1 MNDQSQSHRRHGHSK
16 SATLVLSLPL
26 GTPAAG
32 ESLQRWLYDGLRQAI
47 LGGRLPAD
55 SILPGTRTLARQY
68 GLARGT
74 VLAVYEQLQS
84 EGYLIARAGSSTR
97 VSSLI
102 PDLSLYS
109 KPAPPRTAPPP
120 TTFDQALRGP
130 WIKRLVEHDPAFPLN
145 VSDVPPHPFLPHR
158 GDIRAFPMD
167 VWRQLHVRQLRSSR
181 LDSLRDAHPAGLP
194 ALRAAIAERLAIV
207 RAVSVSPEQ
216 IVIVSSVQQAL
227 DLCMRLIAGPGD
239 SVWMEDPGNIG
250 ARQVML
256 AAGAKII
263 DIAVDQRGMRVEDGL
278 RDAPSAVLAY
288 VTPSHQA
295 PLGVCMSG
303 ERRMALLRWACEH
316 DAIIFE
322 DDYDSQYC
330 FATQPI
336 PALQSLPGGDTHVI
350 LSGTFSRLMF
360 PALRLAFVAL
370 PARLVDPFKRA
381 TSITSRSANGLAQA
395 VLADFLADGHFDRH
409 VRRMNKIYA
418 ARSQAFEHAA
428 RRYWQGL
435 IDIPSAQA
443 GLDIVGR
450 LVRLDETNAT
460 RRLAAAGIEASPLG
474 RYTVRHAHPPSLV
487 MGYAP
492 FNEAEIDRAAQAIA
506 LALREAA

>member
-1 MNDQSQSHRRHGHSK
+1 M
-16 SATLVLSLPL
+16 VLSLPL
-26 GTPAAG
+26 GAPAAG
-32 ESLQRWLYDGLRQAI
+32 EGLQRWLYDGLRQAI

-68 GLARGT
+68 GFARGT
-74 VLAVYEQLQS
+74 VLAVYDQLLS
-84 EGYLIARAGSSTR
+84 EGYLVARAGSGTR
-97 VSSLI
+97 VSRLI
-102 PDLSLYS
+102 PDLSLYAGS
-109 KPAPPRTAPPP
+109 TPPRPASTSTA
-120 TTFDQALRGP
+120 FDQTPKGP

-145 VSDVPPHPFLPHR
+145 VSNTPPRPFLPHR
-158 GDIRAFPMD
+158 GDVRAFPMD

-181 LDSLRDAHPAGLP
+181 LDSLSEASPAGLS
-194 ALRAAIAERLAIV
+194 ALRSAIADHLAIA

-227 DLCMRLIAGPGD
+227 DLCMRLLAGPDD
-239 SVWMEDPGNIG
+239 SVWMEDPGHMG

-263 DIAVDQRGMRVEDGL
+263 DIAVDQKGMRVEDGV

-288 VTPSHQA
+288 VTPSRQA
-295 PLGVCMSG
+295 PLGVALSAD
-303 ERRMALLRWACEH
+303 RRMALLRWALEH
-316 DAIIFE
+316 NAIIFE
-322 DDYDSQYC
+322 DDYDSEYC
-330 FATQPI
+330 FAAKPI

-350 LSGTFSRLMF
+350 LSGTFSKLMF

-370 PARLVDPFKRA
+370 PTRLVDPFKRA
-381 TSITSRSANGLAQA
+381 ASITSRSANGLAQA

-428 RRYWQGL
+428 GRYWQGL

-443 GLDIVGR
+443 GLDVVGR
-450 LVRLDETNAT
+450 LVRLDETTAA

-474 RYTVRHAHPPSLV
+474 RYTSRQGHPASLV
-487 MGYAP
+487 MGFAP
-492 FNEAEIDRAAQAIA
+492 FDEKEIDRSAQKIA